1 MMNLKFQ
8 IKKRRINSWE
18 REGQISKLVQALENE
33 RYDIKMLVVREL
45 GDSRDK
51 SVLPALFAHLNDYTY
66 EFRLEVEKALLKLD
80 PSSATIQQI
89 KTLNEESVKANRE
102 KPANHTIEEIDKQ
115 LYSFKGRFNGNIQL
129 TKMIKEMLKKP
140 MRW

>member
-33 RYDIKMLVVREL
+33 RYDIKMLVVRAL

>member
-1 MMNLKFQ
+1 MSLQFL
-8 IKKRRINSWE
+8 IKKKRIQKW
-18 REGQISKLVQALENE
+18 SKEEQTHNLLQSLENE
-33 RYDIKMLVVREL
+33 KYDIKMLVVWAL
-45 GDSRDK
+45 GESRDK
-51 SVLPALFAHLNDYTY
+51 SVLPALFAHLNDYTD
-66 EFRLEVEKALLKLD
+66 ESRLEVEKALLKLD
-80 PSSATIQQI
+80 PSSATRQQI

-102 KPANHTIEEIDKQ
+102 KPANHGIEEIDKQ

>member
-33 RYDIKMLVVREL
+33 RYDIKMLVVRAL

-129 TKMIKEMLKKP
+129 TKRIKEMLKKP

>member
-1 MMNLKFQ
+1 MNLKFQ

-33 RYDIKMLVVREL
+33 RYDIKMLVVRAL

>member
-1 MMNLKFQ
+1 MKIRKWTKEEHIPNLLRF
-8 IKKRRINSWE
+8 
-18 REGQISKLVQALENE
+18 LENE
-33 RYDIKMLVVREL
+33 RYDIKMLVVRAP

-51 SVLPALFAHLNDYTY
+51 SVLPALFAHLNDYTD
-66 EFRLEVEKALLKLD
+66 EFRIEVEKALRRLD
-80 PSSATIQQI
+80 PSSSTLHKI
-89 KTLNEESVKANRE
+89 KALKEESIRVNRE

-115 LYSFKGRFNGNIQL
+115 LYSFKGRFNVNIQL

>member
-1 MMNLKFQ
+1 MMSLKFQ
-8 IKKRRINSWE
+8 IKKRRISSWE

-33 RYDIKMLVVREL
+33 RYDIKMLVVRAL